1 MYFFNVE
8 VSHINLVNFTIILC
22 IFISDSEDVS
32 NMFITKSAV
41 STIALDLDKKCL
53 YTLINVD
60 NLFIFIK
67 VKPKN

>member
-8 VSHINLVNFTIILC
+8 VSPINHVNFTLILC
-22 IFISDSEDVS
+22 IFIIDSEDVS
-32 NMFITKSAV
+32 NMFITKSAA
-41 STIALDLDKKCL
+41 TIALDLDKKCL

-67 VKPKN
+67 VEPKN